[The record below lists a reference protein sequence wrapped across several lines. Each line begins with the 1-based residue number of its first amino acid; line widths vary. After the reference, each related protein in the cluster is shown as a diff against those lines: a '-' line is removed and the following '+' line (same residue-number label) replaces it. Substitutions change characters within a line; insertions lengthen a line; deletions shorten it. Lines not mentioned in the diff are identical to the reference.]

1 MDGLLPRLLVALLCT
16 AVGAFAG
23 SIASGSRSTLIG
35 ALIGGLLGFAGVVAL
50 DTLRGWRLLRWLRG
64 AHDGAAPRDA
74 GFWGEIGYRIERSL
88 RALERSAEAERTRL
102 SRFVSAMEASPNG
115 VLLLDGADQIEWCN
129 SRAAE
134 HFGLD
139 PQRDRRQRV
148 TNLVR
153 SPEFVAYL
161 QAGDFD
167 EPLTLHPLRGP
178 GSLQV
183 LIRRYDEELKLV
195 LSQDLTERERAEQMR
210 RDFVANVSHEIRTP
224 LTVLSGFLETLRNL
238 PLTEVEQKRVMEL
251 MSQQTSRMGNLV
263 ADLLTLA
270 RLEGSPR
277 PGGDRWVAVDALFL
291 HVEAEARALS
301 AGRHVIVVSGG
312 GGAHIAADESELQ
325 SAVGNLVSNAVR
337 YTPEGGRIEIG
348 WRAVEDGSGEVAVT
362 DTGPGIA
369 REHLP
374 RLTERFYRV
383 DGSRSRESGGTGLG
397 LAIVK
402 HVMQRHGGELDI
414 ASDAGQGIDVQAR
427 LSGRARARRS
437 GACCRRAKSAR
448 RRGRRSELI
457 AIACACALNRRLH
470 AGRCQ

>member
-1 MDGLLPRLLVALLCT
+1 MEGLLPRLLVGVLCMAAGAL
-16 AVGAFAG
+16 AG
-23 SIASGSRSTLIG
+23 LIAHGNRSTLVG
-35 ALIGGLLGFAGVVAL
+35 ALIGGLIGLASVVVL
-50 DTLRGWRLLRWLRG
+50 DALRGWRLMRWLRG
-64 AHDGAAPRDA
+64 THDHPAPRDS
-74 GFWGEIGYRIERSL
+74 GFWGEVAYRIERSL

-102 SRFVSAMEASPNG
+102 SQFVSAMEASPNG
-115 VLLLDGADQIEWCN
+115 VLLLDDADQIEWCN

-139 PQRDRRQRV
+139 PERDRRQRV
-148 TNLVR
+148 TNLIR

-183 LIRRYDEELKLV
+183 LVRRYGDDSKLV
-195 LSQDLTERERAEQMR
+195 LSQDLTERERADRMR
-210 RDFVANVSHEIRTP
+210 RDFIANVSHEIRTP

-238 PLTEVEQKRVMEL
+238 PLTEAEQKRVQAL
-251 MSQQTSRMGNLV
+251 MSQQTRRMHELV

-277 PGGDRWVAVDALFL
+277 PGSDRWVDVAALFA
-291 HVEAEARALS
+291 HAENEAVALS
-301 AGRHVIVVSGG
+301 AKRHTITFASGV
-312 GGAHIAADESELQ
+312 GAQIAGDETELR
-325 SAVGNLVSNAVR
+325 SALGNLVGNAVR
-337 YTPEGGRIEIG
+337 YTPEGGRIDVT
-348 WRAVEDGSGEVAVT
+348 WRLADNGSGEVAVT

-369 REHLP
+369 RVHLP

-402 HVMQRHGGELDI
+402 HIMQRHGGELDI
-414 ASDAGQGIDVQAR
+414 ASELGNGSTFKLVFPAVRVRPA
-427 LSGRARARRS
+427 AEAPAARR
-437 GACCRRAKSAR
+437 
-448 RRGRRSELI
+448 ED
-457 AIACACALNRRLH
+457 ALD
-470 AGRCQ
+470 AAS